1 MPNRRGHPLVSTP
14 DPHLA
19 DGSPWRME
27 PGRKRSFSAK
37 ALVAIGLAAA
47 VAYVL
52 LAFGWADTPV
62 KPYLEQLRQTLFRG

>member
-1 MPNRRGHPLVSTP
+1 
-14 DPHLA
+14 
-19 DGSPWRME
+19 ME